1 MIATDALVVG
11 GGIAGASVAYALS
24 EHMKVLL
31 AEQEPT
37 LAYHTTG
44 RSAAQYFE
52 NYGAEGTRSLTKASR
67 SFFEH
72 PPMDLVDWPL
82 MTPRG
87 ALIVGREDQRDA
99 IDAAAALGNATNPQ
113 IHPVG
118 ADEVVAMVP
127 VLRLPHAVA
136 GVWEPGAAELDVA
149 ALHQAFIRGAKRNGT
164 QIRTS
169 SPATRFTKRNDQ
181 WVVTVGDE
189 EVRARVIMNTAG
201 AWGDIVAA
209 RAGVQPIGLSP
220 RRRTVFMSPGIEDSR
235 YWPLVINVGDE
246 YYFKPDGEQILCS
259 LSDESPSEPCDARPV
274 DLDIALAIERINEA
288 TTLNIRSVRSSWAG
302 LRTFAGD
309 REMVIGFDPDVE
321 GFFWLVG
328 QGGTGIQTSPAAAAL
343 AAGLIVEGAVPERLL
358 DFGVDASLMDP
369 GRLRE

>member
-1 MIATDALVVG
+1 MTSTDALVIG
-11 GGIAGASVAYALS
+11 GGIAGASIAYALS
-24 EHMKVLL
+24 EHMDVLL
-31 AEQEPT
+31 VEQEST

-52 NYGAEGTRSLTKASR
+52 NYGAQGARSLTKASR
-67 SFFEH
+67 SFLEH
-72 PPMDLVDWPL
+72 PPEGLVDWPL

-99 IDAAAALGNATNPQ
+99 INAAAELGNATNSQ
-113 IHPVG
+113 IRLVG
-118 ADEVVAMVP
+118 AEEVVAMVP
-127 VLRLPHAVA
+127 VLRSPHAVA

-149 ALHQAFIRGAKRNGT
+149 ALHQAFIRGARRNGS

-169 SPATRFTKRNDQ
+169 APATRFTRQSGQ

-189 EVRARVIMNTAG
+189 EVRARFIMNAAG
-201 AWGDIVAA
+201 AWGDVVAT
-209 RAGVQPIGLSP
+209 RAGVRPIGLTAH
-220 RRRTVFMSPGIEDSR
+220 RRTVFMASGVEGSR
-235 YWPLVINVGDE
+235 LWPLVVNVGDE

-302 LRTFAGD
+302 LRTFADD

-321 GFFWLVG
+321 GFFWYVG
-328 QGGTGIQTSPAAAAL
+328 QGGTGIQTSPAAATL
-343 AAGLIVEGAVPERLL
+343 AAGLIVEGAVPKRLL
-358 DFGVDASLMDP
+358 EFGVDASVMNP
-369 GRLRE
+369 GRLRR